1 MLPWVSKTRQLTFQD
16 TVGQFCFYTYLY
28 VNVLVSSCMKVMNQY
43 IYIYKFSFNME
54 LCIFIYIYWNLN
66 HCFQSLIVSFPCRR
80 CKHIVAEWLKNIQV
94 RVQKVTRTYWFKHMY
109 TCLCWVVFIY
119 IYIYIFTF
127 MYVFVFI
134 FMWYIYIY
142 ISIAKLKHLVVTM
155 LPFISCRRFQRK
167 HVRLGPVDQR

>member
-80 CKHIVAEWLKNIQV
+80 CRHIVAEWLKNIQV

-119 IYIYIFTF
+119 IYLHLCMCLYLCLCD
-127 MYVFVFI
+127 
-134 FMWYIYIY
+134 IYIY